1 MDTESEPGSP
11 AAAPAESAADDVDLP
26 NSAGP
31 GGVPADPLAADPSTA
46 ESGAQIPAADLHLA
60 ADGSPAHLDTVR
72 TSSGGADVPESL
84 SRSAATTP
92 QRSAP
97 TDDGSWQEV
106 PAAPHPLPPDVGAWG
121 AIPSQQAQAP
131 VPSLEAIRPPRPGSA
146 VPEGPIPSPGT
157 TGAVEPPMDGTGG
170 LAALSRPYQAVL
182 GAALALI
189 ALLASTHV
197 AMVFLHVAP
206 SNTVIK
212 EYGKAVD
219 AWIYPEF
226 EQNWKLFAPNPLQQN
241 VSVQVK
247 AEVRRADG
255 GRIVTEWIDLT
266 AEDSASIR
274 GNLLPSHVQQNKLR
288 RAWDLYSNSHD
299 DQNRPNGLRG
309 RLSESYLKRIA
320 LVRLE
325 AHDLRGVVERVRFRA
340 TTVLVEAPK
349 WSDEQTDT
357 RPSHRELPWWTISA
371 DDRPGDDGEKSV
383 ERTEAVR

>member
-1 MDTESEPGSP
+1 M
-11 AAAPAESAADDVDLP
+11 
-26 NSAGP
+26 
-31 GGVPADPLAADPSTA
+31 
-46 ESGAQIPAADLHLA
+46 
-60 ADGSPAHLDTVR
+60 
-72 TSSGGADVPESL
+72 
-84 SRSAATTP
+84 
-92 QRSAP
+92 
-97 TDDGSWQEV
+97 
-106 PAAPHPLPPDVGAWG
+106 PP
-121 AIPSQQAQAP
+121 
-131 VPSLEAIRPPRPGSA
+131 
-146 VPEGPIPSPGT
+146 PGT
-157 TGAVEPPMDGTGG
+157 TGAVEPPMDGTSG

-206 SNTVIK
+206 SNTVTK

>member
-1 MDTESEPGSP
+1 MDTESEPGAP
-11 AAAPAESAADDVDLP
+11 AAPEESAAEGVDSP
-26 NSAGP
+26 ETAGS
-31 GGVPADPLAADPSTA
+31 GGVPADPLPADPPTA
-46 ESGAQIPAADLHLA
+46 ESGTRIPAADLHPA
-60 ADGSPAHLDTVR
+60 ADGSTAHLDTVR
-72 TSSGGADVPESL
+72 TPSGRADMPESL
-84 SRSAATTP
+84 SGSATTP

-97 TDDGSWQEV
+97 TDGSWQKETG
-106 PAAPHPLPPDVGAWG
+106 APHSLPPSVGAWG
-121 AIPSQQAQAP
+121 AIPPQQAQASA
-131 VPSLEAIRPPRPGSA
+131 PSLEATRPPRPGSA
-146 VPEGPIPSPGT
+146 VPEGPIPPPGT
-157 TGAVEPPMDGTGG
+157 PAVMPPMDGTGG
-170 LAALSRPYQAVL
+170 MAALSRPYQAIL

-206 SNTVIK
+206 SNTVTK

-340 TTVLVEAPK
+340 TTVMVEAPK

-371 DDRPGDDGEKSV
+371 DDRPGEDGEKSV
-383 ERTEAVR
+383 ERTEAGR